1 MPYKG
6 APGDMIWVDELAD
19 PWGPTGRY
27 GKSIPQQLTLD
38 RAVLDSM
45 WREIVDLQ
53 FNTEGEQKMQKIDW
67 SKPIRGAVTG
77 DKYEVMGKATIVGE
91 HGQSVMILDDYGRQ
105 VGNPRIATNNP
116 QVENT
121 PKEEFLVGLARDPDG
136 TYWLT
141 DDGEVSDMGTMN
153 YWKKFMGDRPH
164 WIVDTR
170 KPAEPPEAVEYDP
183 KDWAVV
189 TVVGEQRTVS
199 TDLLTQYRATKMA
212 ADHGGVIVRV
222 RTTPPPADTA
232 RYIQLYRT
240 NAGGSWKINAHCP
253 ALGGGQEFT
262 WDETK
267 DRGVNSWQ
275 TAIKVR
281 D

>member
-6 APGDMIWVDELAD
+6 ATADMIWVDELAD

-27 GKSIPQQLTLD
+27 GKSIPQLGTLD
-38 RAVLDSM
+38 RATLDSM

-91 HGQSVMILDDYGRQ
+91 HGRPVMILDDYGRQ
-105 VGNPRIATNNP
+105 VGNPRIMTSSS
-116 QVENT
+116 QVENVS
-121 PKEEFLVGLARDPDG
+121 EEKFFLGLARNSDG

-141 DDGEVSDMGTMN
+141 DDGAPTTMSTLN
-153 YWKKFMGDRPH
+153 SWKMVVRDLPH

-170 KPAEPPEAVEYDP
+170 KPPEPPKAIQHDPEDYVTIYMHQGDTVTSHLMTKRAAEAY
-183 KDWAVV
+183 V
-189 TVVGEQRTVS
+189 TEPGEQV
-199 TDLLTQYRATKMA
+199 
-212 ADHGGVIVRV
+212 VRV

-232 RYIQLYRT
+232 RYIQLWRT
-240 NAGGSWKINAHCP
+240 HEDARWLVN
-253 ALGGGQEFT
+253 ALGNGRQEFT
-262 WDETK
+262 WNETK
-267 DRGVNSWQ
+267 SRGTNATQ
-275 TAIKVR
+275 CAIKVR